1 MEACILKFDGANTA
15 DDALKKVADAK
26 ADRNPW
32 LHEVGVVKRPLLG
45 RISIRATF
53 ADDKATE
60 VREGDIRS
68 AVAEAGSMTGYLVG
82 SLVGPL
88 HAEFAATQ
96 GGARGK
102 GVGKTLEKM
111 LAPFDEI
118 KRDLPRDSSALV
130 LVATPAVNDR
140 MVELFATWSPKV
152 IRKDVEQEVER
163 RLETFRQKTLQDLSA
178 QAGAPH

>member
-1 MEACILKFDGANTA
+1 MEICILKFDGSSTA
-15 DDALKKVADAK
+15 DDALKQVANAE

-53 ADDKATE
+53 ADDRTAE

-88 HAEFAATQ
+88 HAELAATEGGSR
-96 GGARGK
+96 GGA
-102 GVGKTLEKM
+102 VGKALEKM
-111 LAPFDEI
+111 LAPTEEI
-118 KRDLPRDSSALV
+118 KRDLRRDSSALV

-140 MVELFATWSPKV
+140 MVELFGAWSPEV
-152 IRKDVEQEVER
+152 VRKDVAQEVER
-163 RLETFRQKTLQDLSA
+163 RLETFRQKTLQDLS
-178 QAGAPH
+178 GAAATH